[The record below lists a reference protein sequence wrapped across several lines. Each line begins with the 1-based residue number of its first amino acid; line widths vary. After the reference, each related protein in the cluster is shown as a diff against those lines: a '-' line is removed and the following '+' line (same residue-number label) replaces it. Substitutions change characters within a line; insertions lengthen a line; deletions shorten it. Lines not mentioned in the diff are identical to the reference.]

1 MRISDWSSDVCSSDL
16 RSLTRSPHGVD
27 EFHTDEKREELTMKM
42 FARTVLAGMATLML
56 ATPVQ
61 AQITYNIASLADF
74 TGPYADVMKD
84 LNGARHSAV
93 AWWNAEVGKDLGVQ
107 PRMKDYDHR
116 YDAAQ
121 VASLRTEE
129 SR

>member
-1 MRISDWSSDVCSSDL
+1 MIRRPP
-16 RSLTRSPHGVD
+16 RSTRTDTLFPYTTRCRSHGVD
-27 EFHTDEKREELTMKM
+27 ELHTDEKREELTMKM

-74 TGPYADVMKD
+74 TGPYAEVMTD

-93 AWWNAEVGKDLGVQ
+93 AWSSEERPGVKESV
-107 PRMKDYDHR
+107 RTRRSRGSR
-116 YDAAQ
+116 YHYKKTT
-121 VASLRTEE
+121 R
-129 SR
+129 SRA

>member
-93 AWWNAEVGKDLGVQ
+93 ARSEERRVGKEGGSTC
-107 PRMKDYDHR
+107 R
-116 YDAAQ
+116 
-121 VASLRTEE
+121 
-129 SR
+129 SRWSP